1 VTVLLL
7 DTHVALWWLADD
19 PRLSARIRRTVQRSD
34 ATHLSAASTWE
45 VAIKMA
51 IGRLAL
57 DLGEGESFAQTC
69 ADQGFS
75 LTAVTHEDAWSIAAL
90 PASRTDPFDR
100 LIAGTARRRGWTVV
114 TADPAFDA
122 FGVALLRP

>member
-1 VTVLLL
+1 MTVLLL

-19 PRLSARIRRTVQRSD
+19 PRLSARIRRTVARSD

-51 IGRLAL
+51 IGKLAPEL
-57 DLGEGESFAQTC
+57 REGERSAQTC

-75 LTAVTHEDAWSIAAL
+75 LTAVTHEDA
-90 PASRTDPFDR
+90 
-100 LIAGTARRRGWTVV
+100 
-114 TADPAFDA
+114 
-122 FGVALLRP
+122 